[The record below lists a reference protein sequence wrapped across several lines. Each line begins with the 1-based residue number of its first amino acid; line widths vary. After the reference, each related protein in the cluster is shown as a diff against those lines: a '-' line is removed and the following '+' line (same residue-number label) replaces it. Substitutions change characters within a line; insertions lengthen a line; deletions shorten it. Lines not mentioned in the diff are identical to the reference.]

1 MEATVLRCIRRH
13 HFVHVLHELESNFIA
28 NIVLFLIDLQG
39 TNGLPG
45 DKGEVGVTGS
55 PVSSCVTLRK
65 KTLDKRVT
73 SFEYYTFD

>member
-1 MEATVLRCIRRH
+1 MNSRTILQQ
-13 HFVHVLHELESNFIA
+13 

-55 PVSSCVTLRK
+55 PVSSFVMCNFMKEIFREESDIL
-65 KTLDKRVT
+65 
-73 SFEYYTFD
+73 